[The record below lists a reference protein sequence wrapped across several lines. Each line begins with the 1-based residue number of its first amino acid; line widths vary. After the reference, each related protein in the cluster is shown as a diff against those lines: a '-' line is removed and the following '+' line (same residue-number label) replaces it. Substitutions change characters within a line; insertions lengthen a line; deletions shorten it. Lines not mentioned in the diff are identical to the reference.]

1 MLSAVEATSTISED
15 CLQYVNYP
23 NLVYSHYTGQP
34 ALASTSRSTLLV
46 PRFTARMPLLV
57 ATSTLH
63 LD

>member
-23 NLVYSHYTGQP
+23 NQPPGLQPLQP

-57 ATSTLH
+57 ATGTLH